1 MRGNSFQSLCLEGEY
16 AHSLHHKYWFSSGR
30 DTFGT
35 ALVWLTVRLIV
46 ARIHA
51 QQIGAHI
58 SLLVVHIGALK
69 LLVMVLI
76 FVTVF
81 LLTWRRH

>member
-1 MRGNSFQSLCLEGEY
+1 MLIRFITSTGLAL
-16 AHSLHHKYWFSSGR
+16 AA
-30 DTFGT
+30 TFGT

-51 QQIGAHI
+51 QQIGAHV
-58 SLLVVHIGALK
+58 SQLVVHIGALR
-69 LLVMVLI
+69 LLVMVVI

-81 LLTWRRH
+81 LLTWRRR